1 MENVIMEKITFK
13 TKDGVT
19 ITGNY
24 FKPLKKHAPV
34 FLLLHMMPATKESWN
49 EFALIIQKNGYGA
62 LAIDL
67 RGHGESTDR
76 NGIRLDYK
84 EFKDEEHRNSMND
97 IASAK
102 EFLSGQSDV
111 DISRIAI
118 AGASIGANL
127 ALWQAS
133 IDKDV
138 RLIMLLSPGLNYRGI
153 LADELAS
160 GFKGHVYILASEG
173 DTKSA
178 ECSRKLAGI
187 FPGET
192 KLEIIKGDLH
202 GTNMFNPKIMND
214 LLKWALERI

>member
-1 MENVIMEKITFK
+1 MEKIAFK
-13 TKDGVT
+13 TRDGVT

-49 EFALIIQKNGYGA
+49 EFASSIQKNGYAA

-76 NGIRLDYK
+76 NGVKLDYK

-97 IASAK
+97 IASAI
-102 EFLSGQSDV
+102 EFLAGQND
-111 DISRIAI
+111 DIDMARIAI

-138 RLIMLLSPGLNYRGI
+138 RLLMLLSPGLNYRGI
-153 LADELAS
+153 LADEFAP

-178 ECSRKLAGI
+178 DSSRKLAGI

-192 KLEIIKGDLH
+192 KLEILKGDLH
-202 GTNMFNPKIMND
+202 GTNMFNPEIMND
-214 LLKWALERI
+214 LLKWAFERI

>member
-1 MENVIMEKITFK
+1 MEKITFK

-24 FKPLKKHAPV
+24 FKPLKKQAPV

-49 EFALIIQKNGYGA
+49 EFAAIIQKNGYAA

-67 RGHGESTDR
+67 RGHGESIDQ

-84 EFKDEEHRNSMND
+84 EFKDGEHRISMND

-102 EFLSGQSDV
+102 EFLARQSDV
-111 DISRIAI
+111 DMSRIAI

-133 IDKDV
+133 IDDDV

-153 LADELAS
+153 LADELAPK
-160 GFKGHVYILASEG
+160 FKWPVYILASEG
-173 DTKSA
+173 DTKSVDS
-178 ECSRKLAGI
+178 SRKLATI
-187 FPGET
+187 FTGET
-192 KLEIIKGDLH
+192 KMEILKGDQH
-202 GTNMFNPKIMND
+202 GTNMFTPEIMND
-214 LLKWALERI
+214 ILKWAFEII

>member
-1 MENVIMEKITFK
+1 MEKITFK
-13 TKDGVT
+13 TRDGVT

-24 FKPLKKHAPV
+24 FKPLRKQAPV
-34 FLLLHMMPATKESWN
+34 FILLHMMPATKESWN
-49 EFALIIQKNGYGA
+49 DFAYIIQKNGYAA

-76 NGIRLDYK
+76 NGIKLDYK

-102 EFLSGQSDV
+102 EFLEGQNDV
-111 DISRIAI
+111 DMSRMAI
-118 AGASIGANL
+118 VGASIGANL

-133 IDKDV
+133 INKDV

-153 LADELAS
+153 LADELAP

-178 ECSRKLAGI
+178 ESSRKLAEI
-187 FPGET
+187 FTGET
-192 KLEIIKGDLH
+192 KIEIIKGDMH
-202 GTNMFNPKIMND
+202 GTNMFNPEIMD
-214 LLKWALERI
+214 DILKWAFERI

>member
-1 MENVIMEKITFK
+1 MEKITFK

-49 EFALIIQKNGYGA
+49 EFASIIQINGYAA

-76 NGIRLDYK
+76 NGVRLDYK
-84 EFKDEEHRNSMND
+84 EFTDEEHRSSMND
-97 IASAK
+97 IASAR
-102 EFLSGQSDV
+102 EFLAGLSDV
-111 DISRIAI
+111 DMSRIAI

-127 ALWQAS
+127 ALWQTS

-153 LADELAS
+153 LADELAKS
-160 GFKGHVYILASEG
+160 FKGHVYILANEG
-173 DTKSA
+173 DTKAADS
-178 ECSRKLAGI
+178 SRKLSGI

-192 KLEIIKGDLH
+192 KLNILKGDMH
-202 GTNMFNPKIMND
+202 GTNMLKPEIMNS
-214 LLKWALERI
+214 LLEWAFERI

>member
-1 MENVIMEKITFK
+1 MEKIAFK
-13 TKDGVT
+13 TRDGVR

-24 FKPLKKHAPV
+24 FKPQIKHAPA

-49 EFALIIQKNGYGA
+49 DFASIIQKNGYAA

-67 RGHGESTDR
+67 RGHGESTDM
-76 NGIRLDYK
+76 NGIKLDYK
-84 EFKDEEHRNSMND
+84 EFKDEEHRSSMND

-102 EFLSGQSDV
+102 EFLSGQNGIDM
-111 DISRIAI
+111 SRIAI

-153 LADELAS
+153 MADELAPK
-160 GFKGHVYILASEG
+160 FKGHVYILASEG

-178 ECSRKLAGI
+178 DSSRKLAGI
-187 FPGET
+187 FSGET
-192 KLEIIKGDLH
+192 KLDILKGDLH
-202 GTNMFNPKIMND
+202 GTNMFNPEIMND
-214 LLKWALERI
+214 ILKWAFERI

>member
-1 MENVIMEKITFK
+1 MEKITFK
-13 TKDGVT
+13 TRDGVT

-24 FKPLKKHAPV
+24 FKPLRNQAPV

-49 EFALIIQKNGYGA
+49 DFAAIIQKNGYAA

-67 RGHGESTDR
+67 RGHGESTDM
-76 NGIRLDYK
+76 NGTRLDYK
-84 EFKDEEHRNSMND
+84 EFKDEEHRSSMND

-102 EFLSGQSDV
+102 EFLARQNNIDM
-111 DISRIAI
+111 SRIAI

-133 IDKDV
+133 IDKVV

-153 LADELAS
+153 LAGELAP
-160 GFKGHVYILASEG
+160 GFKGYVYILASEG
-173 DTKSA
+173 DTKAADS
-178 ECSRKLAGI
+178 SRKLATI

-192 KLEIIKGDLH
+192 RMEILKGDLH
-202 GTNMFNPKIMND
+202 GTNMFNMEIMND
-214 LLKWALERI
+214 ILKWAFDRI

>member
-1 MENVIMEKITFK
+1 MEKITFM
-13 TKDGVT
+13 TRDGVT

-24 FKPLKKHAPV
+24 LKPQIKHAPV

-49 EFALIIQKNGYGA
+49 DFATIIHKKGYAA

-67 RGHGESTDR
+67 RGHGESTDM
-76 NGIRLDYK
+76 NGIRSDYK
-84 EFKDEEHRNSMND
+84 EFKDEEHRSSMND

-102 EFLSGQSDV
+102 KFLAGQNAIDM
-111 DISRIAI
+111 SRIAI

-153 LADELAS
+153 LAGELAP
-160 GFKGHVYILASEG
+160 GFRRHVYILASEG

-178 ECSRKLAGI
+178 EGSRKLAGI
-187 FPGET
+187 FQGET
-192 KLEIIKGDLH
+192 KLEILKGDLH
-202 GTNMFNPKIMND
+202 GTNMFNPEIMNR
-214 LLKWALERI
+214 LLDWAFERI

>member
-1 MENVIMEKITFK
+1 MEMITFR
-13 TKDGVT
+13 TRDGVT
-19 ITGNY
+19 IKGNY
-24 FKPLKKHAPV
+24 FKPLRKQAPV
-34 FLLLHMMPATKESWN
+34 FILLHMMPATKESWN
-49 EFALIIQKNGYGA
+49 DFAYIIQKNGYAA

-76 NGIRLDYK
+76 NGVRLDYK
-84 EFKDEEHRNSMND
+84 EFKDEKHRSSMND
-97 IASAK
+97 IASAM
-102 EFLSGQSDV
+102 EFLAGRSEIDL
-111 DISRIAI
+111 SRIAI
-118 AGASIGANL
+118 VGASIGANL

-138 RLIMLLSPGLNYRGI
+138 RLMMLLSPGLNYRGI
-153 LADELAS
+153 LADELAPR
-160 GFKGHVYILASEG
+160 FKGHVYILASEG

-178 ECSRKLAGI
+178 DSSRKLAGI

-202 GTNMFNPKIMND
+202 GTNMFNREIMND

>member
-1 MENVIMEKITFK
+1 MEKITFK
-13 TKDGVT
+13 TIDGVT

-24 FKPLKKHAPV
+24 FKPLKKEASV

-49 EFALIIQKNGYGA
+49 DFAAIIQKNGYAA

-84 EFKDEEHRNSMND
+84 EFRDEGHRSSMND
-97 IASAK
+97 IASAM
-102 EFLSGQSDV
+102 EFLAGQSDV
-111 DISRIAI
+111 DMSRIAI

-153 LADELAS
+153 MADELAS
-160 GFKGHVYILASEG
+160 SFKGHVYILASEG
-173 DTKSA
+173 DAKAADS
-178 ECSRKLAGI
+178 SRKLVNS

-192 KLEIIKGDLH
+192 KMEIIKGDLH
-202 GTNMFNPKIMND
+202 GTNMFNPEIMNRI
-214 LLKWALERI
+214 LNWAFKRMYY

>member
-1 MENVIMEKITFK
+1 MEKITFK
-13 TKDGVT
+13 TRDGVT
-19 ITGNY
+19 ITGNF
-24 FKPLKKHAPV
+24 FKPQKKHAPV

-49 EFALIIQKNGYGA
+49 EFAYIIQNNGYAA

-102 EFLSGQSDV
+102 EFLAGQSDV
-111 DISRIAI
+111 DLLRIAI
-118 AGASIGANL
+118 VGASIGANL

-153 LADELAS
+153 MADELAP

-178 ECSRKLAGI
+178 ESSRKLAEI
-187 FPGET
+187 FTGET
-192 KLEIIKGDLH
+192 KIEIIKGDMH
-202 GTNMFNPKIMND
+202 GTNMFNPEIMD
-214 LLKWALERI
+214 DILKWAFERI

>member
-1 MENVIMEKITFK
+1 
-13 TKDGVT
+13 
-19 ITGNY
+19 
-24 FKPLKKHAPV
+24 
-34 FLLLHMMPATKESWN
+34 MMPATKESWN
-49 EFALIIQKNGYGA
+49 DFAAIIQKNGCAA

-97 IASAK
+97 IASAM
-102 EFLSGQSDV
+102 EFLAGQSDV
-111 DISRIAI
+111 DMSRIAI

-138 RLIMLLSPGLNYRGI
+138 RLIILLSPGLNYRGI
-153 LADELAS
+153 LAEELALR
-160 GFKGHVYILASEG
+160 FKGHVSILASEG
-173 DTKSA
+173 DTRSA
-178 ECSRKLAGI
+178 DSSRKLAGI

-192 KLEIIKGDLH
+192 KMEILKGDLH
-202 GTNMFNPKIMND
+202 GTNMFNQEIMNN
-214 LLKWALERI
+214 LLKWAFERISRDI

>member
-1 MENVIMEKITFK
+1 MEKITFK
-13 TKDGVT
+13 TRDGVT

-24 FKPLKKHAPV
+24 FKPLRKQAPV

-49 EFALIIQKNGYGA
+49 DFAAIIQKNGCAA

-97 IASAK
+97 IASAM
-102 EFLSGQSDV
+102 EFLAGQSYV
-111 DISRIAI
+111 DMSRIAI

-138 RLIMLLSPGLNYRGI
+138 RLIILLSPGLNYRGI
-153 LADELAS
+153 LAEELALR
-160 GFKGHVYILASEG
+160 FKGHVFILASEG
-173 DTKSA
+173 DTRSA
-178 ECSRKLAGI
+178 DSSRKLAGI

-192 KLEIIKGDLH
+192 KMEILKGDLH
-202 GTNMFNPKIMND
+202 GTNMFNQEIMNN
-214 LLKWALERI
+214 LLKWAFERISRDI

>member
-1 MENVIMEKITFK
+1 MEKITFK

-24 FKPLKKHAPV
+24 FKPLKKQAPV

-49 EFALIIQKNGYGA
+49 EFAAIIQKNGYA
-62 LAIDL
+62 AIAIDL
-67 RGHGESTDR
+67 RGHGESTDM

-97 IASAK
+97 IASAR
-102 EFLSGQSDV
+102 EFLAGQSDV
-111 DISRIAI
+111 DMSRIAI

-133 IDKDV
+133 IDQDV

-153 LADELAS
+153 LADELAP
-160 GFKGHVYILASEG
+160 GFKGHVYILASDG

-178 ECSRKLAGI
+178 EGSRKLAGI

-192 KLEIIKGDLH
+192 KLEILKGDLH
-202 GTNMFNPKIMND
+202 GTNMFTPEIMNAM
-214 LLKWALERI
+214 LRWAFLRV

>member
-1 MENVIMEKITFK
+1 MEKITFK
-13 TKDGVT
+13 TRDGVT

-24 FKPLKKHAPV
+24 FKPLRKQAPV
-34 FLLLHMMPATKESWN
+34 FILLHMMPATKESWN
-49 EFALIIQKNGYGA
+49 DFAAIIQKKGYA
-62 LAIDL
+62 VLAIDL

-76 NGIRLDYK
+76 NGVLLDYK

-102 EFLSGQSDV
+102 EFLAGKNGIDMSS
-111 DISRIAI
+111 IAI

-153 LADELAS
+153 LADELAP

-178 ECSRKLAGI
+178 ESSRKLAEI
-187 FPGET
+187 FTGET
-192 KLEIIKGDLH
+192 KIEIIKGDMH
-202 GTNMFNPKIMND
+202 GTNMFNPEIMD
-214 LLKWALERI
+214 DILKWAFERI

>member
-1 MENVIMEKITFK
+1 MENITFK
-13 TKDGVT
+13 TRDGVT
-19 ITGNY
+19 IKGNY
-24 FKPLKKHAPV
+24 FKPRRKHAPV
-34 FLLLHMMPATKESWN
+34 FLLLHMMPATRESWN
-49 EFALIIQKNGYGA
+49 EFASIIQNNGYAA

-67 RGHGESTDR
+67 RGHGESTDM
-76 NGIRLDYK
+76 NGFKLDHK

-102 EFLSGQSDV
+102 EFLAGQSDV
-111 DISRIAI
+111 DITRIAI

-133 IDKDV
+133 IDNDV

-153 LADELAS
+153 LADELAPE
-160 GFKGHVYILASEG
+160 FKGHVYILASEE

-178 ECSRKLAGI
+178 DSSRKLATI

-192 KLEIIKGDLH
+192 DLEILKGNLH
-202 GTNMFNPKIMND
+202 GTNMLTPEIMND
-214 LLKWALERI
+214 LLKWAFERI

>member
-1 MENVIMEKITFK
+1 MEKVTFK
-13 TKDGVT
+13 TRDGIT

-24 FKPLKKHAPV
+24 FKPLRKQAPV

-49 EFALIIQKNGYGA
+49 EFASIIQKNGYAA

-84 EFKDEEHRNSMND
+84 EFKDEEHRSSMND

-102 EFLSGQSDV
+102 EFLAGQSDV
-111 DISRIAI
+111 DMSRIAI

-153 LADELAS
+153 LADELAP

-173 DTKSA
+173 DTKAA
-178 ECSRKLAGI
+178 EGSRKLAGI
-187 FPGET
+187 FSGET
-192 KLEIIKGDLH
+192 KMEILKGDLH
-202 GTNMFNPKIMND
+202 GTNMFNPEIMNS
-214 LLKWALERI
+214 LLEWAFQKI

>member
-1 MENVIMEKITFK
+1 MEKITFK

-19 ITGNY
+19 ITGSY
-24 FKPLKKHAPV
+24 FKSLKKQAPV

-49 EFALIIQKNGYGA
+49 EFAYIIQRNEYAA

-67 RGHGESTDR
+67 RGHGQSTDM

-97 IASAK
+97 IVSAM
-102 EFLSGQSDV
+102 EFLAGQNGIDM
-111 DISRIAI
+111 SRIAI

-133 IDKDV
+133 IDKNV

-153 LADELAS
+153 MTDELAPR
-160 GFKGHVYILASEG
+160 FKGPVYILASEG
-173 DTKSA
+173 DNKSA
-178 ECSRKLAGI
+178 DSSRKLAGI

-192 KLEIIKGDLH
+192 KLEILKGDLH
-202 GTNMFNPKIMND
+202 GTNMFNLEIMND
-214 LLKWALERI
+214 LLKWSFERI

>member
-1 MENVIMEKITFK
+1 MEKITFK

-24 FKPLKKHAPV
+24 FKPLKKQAPV

-49 EFALIIQKNGYGA
+49 EFASIIQKNGYAA

-84 EFKDEEHRNSMND
+84 EFRDEEHRSSMND

-102 EFLSGQSDV
+102 EFLAEQKDV
-111 DISRIAI
+111 DMSRFAI

-133 IDKDV
+133 IDKDA

-153 LADELAS
+153 LADELAP
-160 GFKGHVYILASEG
+160 GFKGYVYILASEG
-173 DTKSA
+173 DAKAAGS
-178 ECSRKLAGI
+178 SRKLSGI

-192 KLEIIKGDLH
+192 KLEILKGDMH
-202 GTNMFNPKIMND
+202 GTNMFNPEIMND
-214 LLKWALERI
+214 ILNWAFQKI